1 EELEHVRKPGKAEK
15 TPVLD
20 KKAEEKILLKK
31 SESEVTDQPRR
42 SDTSNSRR
50 SFPKPD
56 LLPVNSSAGPSSE
69 SGPDAPVILNPQS
82 GLRKLIEKVESE
94 DNEIEEMDTSQL
106 IERSTKKEEPVAAD
120 SLSEAFENRDAS
132 TSTSRCKPEKWSQT
146 FAKVTKAIL
155 QDCNTF
161 DRILRIRKPS

>member
-1 EELEHVRKPGKAEK
+1 MKNLDSSENQAKLKRLQFWTKRRKKRSYVRKNCYEYFNQFLYL
-15 TPVLD
+15 V
-20 KKAEEKILLKK
+20 KK

-69 SGPDAPVILNPQS
+69 SGPDAPVILNPQV

-106 IERSTKKEEPVAAD
+106 IERLGFHK
-120 SLSEAFENRDAS
+120 
-132 TSTSRCKPEKWSQT
+132 
-146 FAKVTKAIL
+146 
-155 QDCNTF
+155 
-161 DRILRIRKPS
+161 